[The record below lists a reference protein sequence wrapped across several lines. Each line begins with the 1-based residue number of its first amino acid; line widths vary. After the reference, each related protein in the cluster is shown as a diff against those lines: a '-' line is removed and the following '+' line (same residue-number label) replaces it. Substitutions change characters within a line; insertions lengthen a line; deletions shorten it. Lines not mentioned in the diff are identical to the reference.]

1 MSDPAPATAPA
12 TPGPATSGGVATPA
26 QPAAAPVAA
35 SAPPAADTNGS
46 NDRPH
51 KQGKRAYERLAK
63 EKRLGF
69 FARFY
74 LMTLAYLDDS
84 IRIRNHID
92 AAKAASLSIQRQLP
106 RSHTERYK
114 LKTIWYWYPLYC
126 LGGLAFISFII
137 LTISGVVLGLYYE
150 PNYHPQEK
158 FGARESVNDIMTKI
172 TLGYVLRGVHHW
184 GAHLMVACVFLH
196 MMRVYF
202 VGAYKK
208 PRELNWVLGVTLLG
222 ITFFFAYSGYLLPA
236 DQLAI
241 AAATIGQNM
250 FGSIPPKEVGAA
262 LAGLM
267 FGGTDINKNLIPRM
281 YILHVWVLPFVLFG
295 LMVLHMFIVWLQGMA
310 EPH

>member
-1 MSDPAPATAPA
+1 MSDTPAPAAPPMPAPATEA
-12 TPGPATSGGVATPA
+12 TNERA
-26 QPAAAPVAA
+26 
-35 SAPPAADTNGS
+35 
-46 NDRPH
+46 H
-51 KQGKRAYERLAK
+51 KAGKRAYEKLAK
-63 EKRLGF
+63 EKRLGM
-69 FARFY
+69 FARLY

-84 IRIRNHID
+84 IRIKNHIE
-92 AAKAASLSIQRQLP
+92 AAKAASLSINRQLP

-114 LKTIWYWYPLYC
+114 LRTIWYWYPLYC
-126 LGGLAFISFII
+126 LGGLAFISFLI
-137 LTISGVVLGLYYE
+137 LTISGVVLALYYVPHYE
-150 PNYHPQEK
+150 PQEV
-158 FGARESVNDIMTKI
+158 FAARESVQFIMEKV

-208 PRELNWVLGVTLLG
+208 PRELNWVLGVLLLG

-250 FGSIPPKEVGAA
+250 FGSIPGIGDT
-262 LAGLM
+262 LAKLM
-267 FGGTDINKNLIPRM
+267 FSGTDINAGLIPRM
-281 YILHVWVLPFVLFG
+281 YVLHVWILPFILFG

>member
-1 MSDPAPATAPA
+1 MSEERA
-12 TPGPATSGGVATPA
+12 
-26 QPAAAPVAA
+26 
-35 SAPPAADTNGS
+35 
-46 NDRPH
+46 H
-51 KQGKRAYERLAK
+51 KQGKRAYEELAK
-63 EKRLGF
+63 QKKLGF
-69 FARFY
+69 LARFY
-74 LMTLAYLDDS
+74 LMMLAYLDDS
-84 IRIRNHID
+84 IRIRNHIE
-92 AAKAASLSIQRQLP
+92 AAKRASLSINRELP

-114 LKTIWYWYPLYC
+114 LRTIWYWYPLYC
-126 LGGLAFISFII
+126 LGGLAFVSFLI
-137 LTISGVVLGLYYE
+137 LTISGVILALYYIPHYE
-150 PNYHPQEK
+150 PQEV
-158 FGARESVNDIMTKI
+158 FTARDSVDFIMNDV

-208 PRELNWVLGVTLLG
+208 PRELNWVLGVALLG

-250 FGSIPPKEVGAA
+250 FGSIPVLGEILSKI
-262 LAGLM
+262 M
-267 FGGTDINKNLIPRM
+267 FSGTDINAGLIPRM
-281 YILHVWVLPFVLFG
+281 YVLHVWVLPFILFG

>member
-1 MSDPAPATAPA
+1 MSDIPP
-12 TPGPATSGGVATPA
+12 TPA
-26 QPAAAPVAA
+26 ATI
-35 SAPPAADTNGS
+35 APPAAAES
-46 NDRPH
+46 AAEAPRAH
-51 KQGKRAYERLAK
+51 KAGKRAYEKLAK
-63 EKRLGF
+63 EKRLGM
-69 FARFY
+69 FARLY

-84 IRIRNHID
+84 IRIKNHIE
-92 AAKAASLSIQRQLP
+92 AAKQAGLSINRQLP

-114 LKTIWYWYPLYC
+114 LRTIWYWYPLYC
-126 LGGLAFISFII
+126 LGGLAFISFLI
-137 LTISGVVLGLYYE
+137 LTISGVVLALYYI
-150 PNYHPQEK
+150 PNYSPQEE
-158 FGARESVNDIMTKI
+158 FHARESVQLIMEKV

-208 PRELNWVLGVTLLG
+208 PRELNWVLGVLLLG

-250 FGSIPPKEVGAA
+250 FGSIPGIGET
-262 LAGLM
+262 LAKIM
-267 FGGTDINKNLIPRM
+267 FSGTDINAGLIPRM
-281 YILHVWVLPFVLFG
+281 YILHVWILPFILFG

>member
-1 MSDPAPATAPA
+1 MADATPAPAAPA
-12 TPGPATSGGVATPA
+12 PQLTTPA
-26 QPAAAPVAA
+26 PSPAEAAETVRA
-35 SAPPAADTNGS
+35 
-46 NDRPH
+46 H
-51 KQGKRAYERLAK
+51 KQGKRAYEKLAK
-63 EKRLGF
+63 EKRLGMM
-69 FARFY
+69 ARLY

-84 IRIRNHID
+84 IRIKNHIE
-92 AAKAASLSIQRQLP
+92 AAKQAGLAINRQLP

-114 LKTIWYWYPLYC
+114 LRTIWYWYPLYC
-126 LGGLAFISFII
+126 LGGLAFISFLI
-137 LTISGVVLGLYYE
+137 LTISGVVLALYYIPHYE
-150 PNYHPQEK
+150 PQEV
-158 FGARESVNDIMTKI
+158 FAARESVQLIMEKV

-208 PRELNWVLGVTLLG
+208 PRELNWVLGVMLLG

-241 AAATIGQNM
+241 AAATIGQNL
-250 FGSIPPKEVGAA
+250 FGSIPGAGDV
-262 LAGLM
+262 LSRLL
-267 FGGTDINKNLIPRM
+267 FGGTNINADLIPRM
-281 YILHVWVLPFVLFG
+281 YILHVWILPFVLFG

>member
-1 MSDPAPATAPA
+1 MSDVSPAAPAAVP
-12 TPGPATSGGVATPA
+12 P
-26 QPAAAPVAA
+26 PAAAPPPVPGS
-35 SAPPAADTNGS
+35 SADPHRA
-46 NDRPH
+46 H
-51 KQGKRAYERLAK
+51 KQGKRAYEKLAK

-69 FARFY
+69 IARFY

-84 IRIRNHID
+84 IRIRNHVD
-92 AAKAASLSIQRQLP
+92 AAKAAALSIQRQLP

-114 LKTIWYWYPLYC
+114 LRTIWYWYPLYC

-137 LTISGVVLGLYYE
+137 LTISGVVLALYYV
-150 PNYHPQEK
+150 PYYHPQELP
-158 FGARESVNDIMTKI
+158 FEARDSVQFIMEKV

-236 DQLAI
+236 DTLAI

-250 FGSIPPKEVGAA
+250 FGSIPLIGDYAA
-262 LAGLM
+262 RLM
-267 FGGTDINKNLIPRM
+267 FGGININSNLIPRM
-281 YILHVWVLPFVLFG
+281 YVLHVWVLPFVLFG

>member
-1 MSDPAPATAPA
+1 MADET
-12 TPGPATSGGVATPA
+12 VATPA
-26 QPAAAPVAA
+26 AAAPAAPVPAAA
-35 SAPPAADTNGS
+35 APTGA
-46 NDRPH
+46 DRPH
-51 KQGKRAYERLAK
+51 KQGKRAYEQLAK
-63 EKRLGF
+63 EKRLGMI
-69 FARFY
+69 ARFY
-74 LMTLAYLDDS
+74 LMSLAYLDDS
-84 IRIRNHID
+84 VRIRNHIE
-92 AAKAASLSIQRQLP
+92 AAKAASLSINRQLP

-114 LKTIWYWYPLYC
+114 LRTIWYWYPLYC

-137 LTISGVVLGLYYE
+137 LTISGVVLALYYIPHYE
-150 PNYHPQEK
+150 PQEV
-158 FGARESVNDIMTKI
+158 FAARDSVQFIMEKV

-208 PRELNWVLGVTLLG
+208 PRELNWVLGVALLG

-236 DQLAI
+236 DQLSI

-250 FGSIPPKEVGAA
+250 FGSIPPKAVGDT
-262 LAGLM
+262 LAGIM
-267 FGGTDINKNLIPRM
+267 FGGTDINSNLIPRM

>member
-1 MSDPAPATAPA
+1 MAD
-12 TPGPATSGGVATPA
+12 TPTPT
-26 QPAAAPVAA
+26 PAAAPAA
-35 SAPPAADTNGS
+35 TPAPPAADPA
-46 NDRPH
+46 RPH
-51 KQGKRAYERLAK
+51 KQGKRAYEQLAK
-63 EKRLGF
+63 EKRLGLV
-69 FARFY
+69 ARVY

-84 IRIRNHID
+84 IRIRNHIE
-92 AAKAASLSIQRQLP
+92 AAKAASLSINRQLP

-114 LKTIWYWYPLYC
+114 LRTIWYWYPLYC
-126 LGGLAFISFII
+126 LGGLAFISFLI
-137 LTISGVVLGLYYE
+137 LTISGVVLALYYIPHYE
-150 PNYHPQEK
+150 PQEVYA
-158 FGARESVNDIMTKI
+158 ARDSVNLIMTKV

-208 PRELNWVLGVTLLG
+208 PRELNWVLGVMLLG

-250 FGSIPPKEVGAA
+250 FGSIPGAGDV
-262 LAGLM
+262 LARLM
-267 FGGTDINKNLIPRM
+267 FGGTNINANLIPRM
-281 YILHVWVLPFVLFG
+281 YVLHVWILPFVLFG

>member
-1 MSDPAPATAPA
+1 MAD
-12 TPGPATSGGVATPA
+12 TPTPT
-26 QPAAAPVAA
+26 PAAAPAA
-35 SAPPAADTNGS
+35 TPAPPAADPA
-46 NDRPH
+46 RPH
-51 KQGKRAYERLAK
+51 KQGKRAYEQLAK
-63 EKRLGF
+63 EKRLGLV
-69 FARFY
+69 ARVY

-84 IRIRNHID
+84 IRIRNHIE
-92 AAKAASLSIQRQLP
+92 AAKAASLSINRQLP

-114 LKTIWYWYPLYC
+114 LRTIWYWYPLYC
-126 LGGLAFISFII
+126 LGGLAFISFLI
-137 LTISGVVLGLYYE
+137 LTISGVVLALYYIPHYE
-150 PNYHPQEK
+150 PQEVYA
-158 FGARESVNDIMTKI
+158 ARDSVNLIMTKV

-208 PRELNWVLGVTLLG
+208 PRELNWVLGVALIG

-250 FGSIPPKEVGAA
+250 FGSIPPPAVGDVAA
-262 LAGLM
+262 KIL
-267 FGGTDINKNLIPRM
+267 FSGTNINSGLIPRM
-281 YILHVWVLPFVLFG
+281 YLLHVWVLPFILFG

>member
-1 MSDPAPATAPA
+1 MSPETR
-12 TPGPATSGGVATPA
+12 T
-26 QPAAAPVAA
+26 
-35 SAPPAADTNGS
+35 
-46 NDRPH
+46 H
-51 KQGKRAYERLAK
+51 KKGKRAYEQLAK
-63 EKRLGF
+63 DKQLGF
-69 FARFY
+69 IARFY

-92 AAKAASLSIQRQLP
+92 AAKQAALSINRQLP
-106 RSHTERYK
+106 RSHVERYK
-114 LKTIWYWYPLYC
+114 LRTIWYWYPLYC
-126 LGGLAFISFII
+126 LGGLAFVSFLI
-137 LTISGVVLGLYYE
+137 LTISGVVLALYYVPHYE
-150 PNYHPQEK
+150 PQEV
-158 FGARESVNDIMTKI
+158 FTARESVDFIMNEV

-208 PRELNWVLGVTLLG
+208 PRELNWVLGVALLG

-250 FGSIPPKEVGAA
+250 FGSITGIGET
-262 LAGLM
+262 LAKMM
-267 FGGTDINKNLIPRM
+267 FSGTAINAGLIPRM
-281 YILHVWVLPFVLFG
+281 YVLHVWILPFVLFG

>member
-1 MSDPAPATAPA
+1 M
-12 TPGPATSGGVATPA
+12 TP
-26 QPAAAPVAA
+26 
-35 SAPPAADTNGS
+35 DTET
-46 NDRPH
+46 RAH
-51 KQGKRAYERLAK
+51 KQGKRAYEELAK
-63 EKRLGF
+63 QKKLGF
-69 FARFY
+69 LARFY
-74 LMTLAYLDDS
+74 LMMLAYLDDS
-84 IRIRNHID
+84 IRIRNHIE
-92 AAKAASLSIQRQLP
+92 AARRASLSINRQLP

-114 LKTIWYWYPLYC
+114 LRTIWYWYPLYC
-126 LGGLAFISFII
+126 LGGLAFVSFLI
-137 LTISGVVLGLYYE
+137 LTISGVILALYYVPSYE
-150 PNYHPQEK
+150 PQEV
-158 FGARESVNDIMTKI
+158 FAARESVDFIMNEV

-208 PRELNWVLGVTLLG
+208 PRELNWVLGVALLG

-250 FGSIPPKEVGAA
+250 FGSIPVLGEV
-262 LAGLM
+262 LAKMM
-267 FGGTDINKNLIPRM
+267 FSGTDINAGLIPRM
-281 YILHVWVLPFVLFG
+281 YVMHVWILPFVLFG

>member
-1 MSDPAPATAPA
+1 MSMADPP
-12 TPGPATSGGVATPA
+12 TPTPA
-26 QPAAAPVAA
+26 MAAPPAVPAPVA
-35 SAPPAADTNGS
+35 
-46 NDRPH
+46 DRPH
-51 KQGKRAYERLAK
+51 KQGKRAYEQLAK
-63 EKRLGF
+63 EKRLGL

-84 IRIRNHID
+84 IRIRNHIE
-92 AAKAASLSIQRQLP
+92 AAKQASLSINRQLP

-114 LKTIWYWYPLYC
+114 LRTIWYWYPLYC

-137 LTISGVVLGLYYE
+137 LTISGVVLALYYIPHYE
-150 PNYHPQEK
+150 PQEVYA
-158 FGARESVNDIMTKI
+158 ARDSVNVIMTKV

-208 PRELNWVLGVTLLG
+208 PRELNWVLGVALIG

-250 FGSIPPKEVGAA
+250 FGSIPGAGDY
-262 LAGLM
+262 LARLM
-267 FGGTDINKNLIPRM
+267 FGGTNINGNLIPRM
-281 YILHVWVLPFVLFG
+281 YVLHVWVLPFVLFG

>member
-1 MSDPAPATAPA
+1 MADPTTPAP
-12 TPGPATSGGVATPA
+12 TPTS
-26 QPAAAPVAA
+26 
-35 SAPPAADTNGS
+35 
-46 NDRPH
+46 DRPH
-51 KQGKRAYERLAK
+51 KKGKAAYEELAK
-63 EKRLGF
+63 AKKLGF
-69 FARFY
+69 FARLY

-84 IRIRNHID
+84 VRIRNHIE
-92 AAKAASLSIQRQLP
+92 AAKAAGLSINRQLP

-126 LGGLAFISFII
+126 LGGLAFISFLI
-137 LTISGVVLGLYYE
+137 LTVSGVVLALYYVPHYE
-150 PNYHPQEK
+150 PQEV
-158 FGARESVNDIMTKI
+158 FEARESVQFIMEEV

-208 PRELNWVLGVTLLG
+208 PRELNWVLGVALIG

-250 FGSIPPKEVGAA
+250 FGSIPGLGET
-262 LAGLM
+262 LAKIM
-267 FGGTDINKNLIPRM
+267 FSGTDINAGMIPRM
-281 YILHVWVLPFVLFG
+281 YVLHVWILPFILFG

>member
-1 MSDPAPATAPA
+1 MADA
-12 TPGPATSGGVATPA
+12 TPPT
-26 QPAAAPVAA
+26 PAAAAA
-35 SAPPAADTNGS
+35 EPA
-46 NDRPH
+46 RPH
-51 KQGKRAYERLAK
+51 KQGKRAYEQLAK
-63 EKRLGF
+63 EKRLGIV
-69 FARFY
+69 ARVY

-84 IRIRNHID
+84 IRIRNHIE
-92 AAKAASLSIQRQLP
+92 AAKQASLSINRQLP

-114 LKTIWYWYPLYC
+114 LRTIWYWYPLYC
-126 LGGLAFISFII
+126 LGGLAFISFLI
-137 LTISGVVLGLYYE
+137 LTISGVVLALYYIPHYE
-150 PNYHPQEK
+150 PQEVYA
-158 FGARESVNDIMTKI
+158 ARESVNTIMTKV

-208 PRELNWVLGVTLLG
+208 PRELNWVLGVMLLG

-250 FGSIPPKEVGAA
+250 FGSIPGAGDV
-262 LAGLM
+262 LARLM
-267 FGGTDINKNLIPRM
+267 FGGTNINANLIPRM
-281 YILHVWVLPFVLFG
+281 YLLHVWVLPFVLFG

>member
-1 MSDPAPATAPA
+1 MADEPSTADPVPP
-12 TPGPATSGGVATPA
+12 
-26 QPAAAPVAA
+26 
-35 SAPPAADTNGS
+35 APPAGPAVP
-46 NDRPH
+46 RPH
-51 KQGKRAYERLAK
+51 KPGKRAFEELAK
-63 EKRLGF
+63 QKRLGV
-69 FARFY
+69 FARLY

-84 IRIRNHID
+84 IRIRNHIE
-92 AAKAASLSIQRQLP
+92 AARQAGLSIQRQLP

-114 LKTIWYWYPLYC
+114 LRTIWYWYPLYC

-137 LTISGVVLGLYYE
+137 LTISGVVLALYYI
-150 PNYHPQEK
+150 PNYVPQQE
-158 FGARESVNDIMTKI
+158 FQARDSVGMIMTQV

-202 VGAYKK
+202 VGAYRK
-208 PRELNWVLGVTLLG
+208 PRELNWVLGVMLLG

-250 FGSIPPKEVGAA
+250 FGSIPPPAVGDT
-262 LAGLM
+262 LARLM
-267 FGGTDINKNLIPRM
+267 FGGTNINANLIPRM
-281 YILHVWVLPFVLFG
+281 YVLHVWILPFVLFG

>member
-1 MSDPAPATAPA
+1 MAEATPPTSAPAVAP
-12 TPGPATSGGVATPA
+12 VA
-26 QPAAAPVAA
+26 PAAAA
-35 SAPPAADTNGS
+35 
-46 NDRPH
+46 DRPH
-51 KQGKRAYERLAK
+51 KQGKRAYEQLAK
-63 EKRLGF
+63 DKRLGL
-69 FARFY
+69 FARVY

-84 IRIRNHID
+84 IRIRNHIE
-92 AAKAASLSIQRQLP
+92 AAKQASLSINRQLP

-114 LKTIWYWYPLYC
+114 LRTIWYWYPLYC
-126 LGGLAFISFII
+126 LGGLAFIAFLI
-137 LTISGVVLGLYYE
+137 LTISGVVLALYYIPHYE
-150 PNYHPQEK
+150 PQEVYA
-158 FGARESVNDIMTKI
+158 ARDSVNTIMTKV

-208 PRELNWVLGVTLLG
+208 PRELNWVLGVVLLG

-250 FGSIPPKEVGAA
+250 FGSIPGAGDV
-262 LAGLM
+262 LARLM
-267 FGGTDINKNLIPRM
+267 FGGTNINANLIPRM
-281 YILHVWVLPFVLFG
+281 YVLHVWVLPFVLFG

>member
-1 MSDPAPATAPA
+1 LADPMTPAPAAPAPATPA
-12 TPGPATSGGVATPA
+12 
-26 QPAAAPVAA
+26 PAAA
-35 SAPPAADTNGS
+35 
-46 NDRPH
+46 DRPH
-51 KQGKRAYERLAK
+51 KKGKAAYEELAK
-63 EKRLGF
+63 AKKLGF
-69 FARFY
+69 FARMY

-84 IRIRNHID
+84 VRIRNHIE
-92 AAKAASLSIQRQLP
+92 AAKAAGLSINRQLP

-126 LGGLAFISFII
+126 LGGLAFISFLI
-137 LTISGVVLGLYYE
+137 LTISGVVLAIYYI
-150 PNYHPQEK
+150 PNYAPQEE
-158 FGARESVNDIMTKI
+158 FHARESVQFIMEEV

-208 PRELNWVLGVTLLG
+208 PRELNWVLGVALIG

-250 FGSIPPKEVGAA
+250 FGSVPGVGET
-262 LAGLM
+262 LAKIM
-267 FGGTDINKNLIPRM
+267 FSGTTINAGLIPRM
-281 YILHVWVLPFVLFG
+281 YLLHVWVLPFVLFG

>member
-1 MSDPAPATAPA
+1 PDVPAEAT
-12 TPGPATSGGVATPA
+12 
-26 QPAAAPVAA
+26 AAAPTT
-35 SAPPAADTNGS
+35 PTTTPTT
-46 NDRPH
+46 DRPH
-51 KQGKRAYERLAK
+51 KQGKRAYEELAR

-69 FARFY
+69 IARFY
-74 LMTLAYLDDS
+74 LMSLAYLDDS
-84 IRIRNHID
+84 VRIRNHID
-92 AAKAASLSIQRQLP
+92 AAKAAALSINRQLP

-114 LKTIWYWYPLYC
+114 LRTIWYWYPLYC

-137 LTISGVVLGLYYE
+137 LTISGVILSLYYIPHYE
-150 PNYHPQEK
+150 PQEVYT
-158 FGARESVNDIMTKI
+158 ARDSVQLIMEKVTM
-172 TLGYVLRGVHHW
+172 GYVLRGVHHW

-236 DQLAI
+236 DQLSI

-250 FGSIPPKEVGAA
+250 FGSIPAVGATI
-262 LAGLM
+262 AGVI
-267 FGGTDINKNLIPRM
+267 FGGTDINAGLIPRM
-281 YILHVWVLPFVLFG
+281 YFLHVWILPFVLFG

>member
-1 MSDPAPATAPA
+1 MADTETPTAAPAAPAT
-12 TPGPATSGGVATPA
+12 T
-26 QPAAAPVAA
+26 
-35 SAPPAADTNGS
+35 
-46 NDRPH
+46 RPH
-51 KQGKRAYERLAK
+51 KQGKRAYETLAK
-63 EKRLGF
+63 EKRLGLI
-69 FARFY
+69 ARFY

-84 IRIRNHID
+84 IRIRNHIE
-92 AAKAASLSIQRQLP
+92 AAKAASLSINRQLP

-114 LKTIWYWYPLYC
+114 LRTIWYWYPLYC
-126 LGGLAFISFII
+126 LGGLAFISFLI
-137 LTISGVVLGLYYE
+137 LTISGVVLALYYIPHYE
-150 PNYHPQEK
+150 PQEVYA
-158 FGARESVNDIMTKI
+158 ARDSVNIIMTKV

-208 PRELNWVLGVTLLG
+208 PRELNWVLGVALIG
-222 ITFFFAYSGYLLPA
+222 STFFFAYSGYLLPA

-250 FGSIPPKEVGAA
+250 FGSVPVLGET
-262 LAGLM
+262 LAKIM
-267 FGGTDINKNLIPRM
+267 FSGTDINAGLIPRM
-281 YILHVWVLPFVLFG
+281 YLLHVWVLPFVLFG

>member
-1 MSDPAPATAPA
+1 MADPTPPTAPA
-12 TPGPATSGGVATPA
+12 APL
-26 QPAAAPVAA
+26 AA
-35 SAPPAADTNGS
+35 
-46 NDRPH
+46 DRPH
-51 KQGKRAYERLAK
+51 KQGKRAYEQLAK
-63 EKRLGF
+63 DKRLGLV
-69 FARFY
+69 ARVY

-84 IRIRNHID
+84 IRIRNHIE
-92 AAKAASLSIQRQLP
+92 AAKAASLSINRQLP

-114 LKTIWYWYPLYC
+114 LRTIWYWYPLYC

-137 LTISGVVLGLYYE
+137 LTISGVVLALYYI
-150 PNYHPQEK
+150 PQYVPQEDYT
-158 FGARESVNDIMTKI
+158 ARETVNIIMTKV

-208 PRELNWVLGVTLLG
+208 PRELNWVLGVMLLG

-250 FGSIPPKEVGAA
+250 FGSIPGLGDV
-262 LAGLM
+262 LARVM
-267 FGGTDINKNLIPRM
+267 FGGGNINANLIPRM
-281 YILHVWVLPFVLFG
+281 YVLHVWVLPFVLFG

>member
-1 MSDPAPATAPA
+1 MSDTAPPATATPDAPA
-12 TPGPATSGGVATPA
+12 
-26 QPAAAPVAA
+26 
-35 SAPPAADTNGS
+35 
-46 NDRPH
+46 H
-51 KQGKRAYERLAK
+51 KPGKRAFEDLVRQK
-63 EKRLGF
+63 KIGMF
-69 FARFY
+69 GRFY
-74 LMTLAYLDDS
+74 LMMLAYLDDS
-84 IRIRNHID
+84 IRIRNHIE
-92 AAKAASLSIQRQLP
+92 AARNAALSINRQLP

-114 LKTIWYWYPLYC
+114 LRTIWYWYPLYC
-126 LGGLAFISFII
+126 LGGLAFISFLI
-137 LTISGVVLGLYYE
+137 LTISGVVLALYYIPHYE
-150 PNYHPQEK
+150 PQEV
-158 FGARESVNDIMTKI
+158 FTARDTVQDIMTKV
-172 TLGYVLRGVHHW
+172 TMGYVLRGVHHW

-250 FGSIPPKEVGAA
+250 FGSIPGIGETI
-262 LAGLM
+262 AGIM
-267 FGGTDINKNLIPRM
+267 FGGTNINAGLIPRM
-281 YILHVWVLPFVLFG
+281 YVLHVWILPFVLFG

>member
-1 MSDPAPATAPA
+1 MSEERA
-12 TPGPATSGGVATPA
+12 
-26 QPAAAPVAA
+26 
-35 SAPPAADTNGS
+35 
-46 NDRPH
+46 H
-51 KQGKRAYERLAK
+51 KQGKRAYEELAK
-63 EKRLGF
+63 EKKLGF

-92 AAKAASLSIQRQLP
+92 AAKRASISINRQLP

-114 LKTIWYWYPLYC
+114 LRTIWYWYPLYC

-137 LTISGVVLGLYYE
+137 LTISGVILAMYYV
-150 PNYHPQEK
+150 PNYQPQEQ
-158 FGARESVNDIMTKI
+158 FHARDSVDFIMQEV

-184 GAHLMVACVFLH
+184 GAHMMVACVFLH

-208 PRELNWVLGVTLLG
+208 PRELNWVLGVLLLG

-250 FGSIPPKEVGAA
+250 ANSIPYLGDFVGK
-262 LAGLM
+262 LVFAGS
-267 FGGTDINKNLIPRM
+267 DINAGLIPRM
-281 YILHVWVLPFVLFG
+281 YVLHVWILPFLLFG
-295 LMVLHMFIVWLQGMA
+295 MMVLHMFIVWLQGMA

>member
-1 MSDPAPATAPA
+1 MTDER
-12 TPGPATSGGVATPA
+12 G
-26 QPAAAPVAA
+26 
-35 SAPPAADTNGS
+35 
-46 NDRPH
+46 H
-51 KQGKRAYERLAK
+51 KQGKQAYEELAK
-63 EKRLGF
+63 EKRLGI
-69 FARFY
+69 FARIY
-74 LMTLAYLDDS
+74 LMMLAYLDDS

-92 AAKAASLSIQRQLP
+92 AAKAAALSINRQLP

-114 LKTIWYWYPLYC
+114 LRTIWYWYPLYC

-137 LTISGVVLGLYYE
+137 LTISGVVLALYYV
-150 PNYHPQEK
+150 PDYQPQEV
-158 FGARESVNDIMTKI
+158 FEARDSVQRIMEEVN
-172 TLGYVLRGVHHW
+172 LGYVLRGVHHW

-208 PRELNWVLGVTLLG
+208 PRELNWVLGVMLLG

-241 AAATIGQNM
+241 AAATIGQKM
-250 FGSIPPKEVGAA
+250 FGSIPGLGDM
-262 LAGLM
+262 LAGIM
-267 FGGTDINKNLIPRM
+267 FGGTTITKDLIPRM
-281 YILHVWVLPFVLFG
+281 YVLHVWILPFVLFG

>member
-1 MSDPAPATAPA
+1 MAE
-12 TPGPATSGGVATPA
+12 
-26 QPAAAPVAA
+26 PAAASP
-35 SAPPAADTNGS
+35 S
-46 NDRPH
+46 RPH
-51 KQGKRAYERLAK
+51 KKGKLAYEEIAK

-69 FARFY
+69 LARAY
-74 LMTLAYLDDS
+74 LMLLAYLDDS
-84 IRIRNHID
+84 IRIRNHIE
-92 AAKAASLSIQRQLP
+92 AARSAALSIQRQLP

-114 LKTIWYWYPLYC
+114 LRTIWYWYPLYC
-126 LGGLAFISFII
+126 LGGLAFISFLI
-137 LTISGVVLGLYYE
+137 LTISGVVLSLYYI
-150 PNYHPQEK
+150 PNYVPQEE
-158 FGARESVNDIMTKI
+158 FHARESVQFIMEDV

-208 PRELNWVLGVTLLG
+208 PRELNWVLGVLLLG

-250 FGSIPPKEVGAA
+250 ANSVPYLGEFLGKLVFSGS
-262 LAGLM
+262 
-267 FGGTDINKNLIPRM
+267 DINAGLIPRM
-281 YILHVWVLPFVLFG
+281 YLYHVWILPFVLFG

>member
-1 MSDPAPATAPA
+1 MDET
-12 TPGPATSGGVATPA
+12 
-26 QPAAAPVAA
+26 
-35 SAPPAADTNGS
+35 
-46 NDRPH
+46 RRH
-51 KQGKRAYERLAK
+51 KEGKRAFEELAK
-63 EKRLGF
+63 EKRLGLI
-69 FARFY
+69 ARFY
-74 LMTLAYLDDS
+74 LMSLAYLDDS
-84 IRIRNHID
+84 VRIRNHIE
-92 AAKAASLSIQRQLP
+92 AAKAASLSINRQLP

-114 LKTIWYWYPLYC
+114 LRTIWYWYPLYC

-137 LTISGVVLGLYYE
+137 LTISGVVLALYYE
-150 PNYHPQEK
+150 PSYHPQEV
-158 FGARESVNDIMTKI
+158 FAARNSVQFIMEEV

-250 FGSIPPKEVGAA
+250 FGSIPVAGET
-262 LAGLM
+262 LAGIM
-267 FGGTDINKNLIPRM
+267 FGGTDINANLIPRM
-281 YILHVWVLPFVLFG
+281 YILHVWILPFLLFG

>member
-1 MSDPAPATAPA
+1 MADTPAPATPTA
-12 TPGPATSGGVATPA
+12 
-26 QPAAAPVAA
+26 
-35 SAPPAADTNGS
+35 
-46 NDRPH
+46 DRPH
-51 KQGKRAYERLAK
+51 KKGKAAYEELAK
-63 EKRLGF
+63 AKQLGF
-69 FARFY
+69 FARLY

-84 IRIRNHID
+84 VRIRNHIE
-92 AAKAASLSIQRQLP
+92 AAKAAGLSINRQLP

-126 LGGLAFISFII
+126 LGGLAFISFLI
-137 LTISGVVLGLYYE
+137 LTVSGVVLALYYVPHYE
-150 PNYHPQEK
+150 PQEV
-158 FGARESVNDIMTKI
+158 FEARESVQFIMEEV

-208 PRELNWVLGVTLLG
+208 PRELNWVLGVALIG

-250 FGSIPPKEVGAA
+250 FGSIPGLGET
-262 LAGLM
+262 LAKIM
-267 FGGTDINKNLIPRM
+267 FSGTDINAGMIPRM
-281 YILHVWVLPFVLFG
+281 YVLHVWILPFVLFG

>member
-1 MSDPAPATAPA
+1 MVPETAD
-12 TPGPATSGGVATPA
+12 GL
-26 QPAAAPVAA
+26 
-35 SAPPAADTNGS
+35 
-46 NDRPH
+46 REH
-51 KQGKRAYERLAK
+51 KQGKQAYEKLAK
-63 EKRLGF
+63 EKRLGML
-69 FARFY
+69 ARLY

-92 AAKAASLSIQRQLP
+92 AAKRASLSINRQLP

-114 LKTIWYWYPLYC
+114 LRTIWYWYPLYC
-126 LGGLAFISFII
+126 LGGLAFVSFLI
-137 LTISGVVLGLYYE
+137 LTVSGVILALYYV
-150 PNYHPQEK
+150 PSWTPQEAAPPGG
-158 FGARESVNDIMTKI
+158 FDARSSVQFIMEDV

-208 PRELNWVLGVTLLG
+208 PRELNWVLGVMLLG

-250 FGSIPPKEVGAA
+250 FASIP
-262 LAGLM
+262 GLGEFIAKIM
-267 FGGTDINKNLIPRM
+267 FSGSSLNSGLIPRM
-281 YILHVWVLPFVLFG
+281 YFLHVWILPFVLFG